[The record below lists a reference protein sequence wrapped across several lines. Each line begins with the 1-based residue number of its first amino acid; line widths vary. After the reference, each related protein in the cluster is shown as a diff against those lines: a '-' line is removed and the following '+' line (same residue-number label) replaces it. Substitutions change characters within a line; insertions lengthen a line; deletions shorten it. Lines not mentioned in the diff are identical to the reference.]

1 MIKKMDRKKNESY
14 LSFSKRV
21 TRALSNKTISYK
33 EWAKSLLNE
42 NIYGEENTRRCFVF
56 FEKFL
61 SILENDEINNIQ
73 DENKL
78 QEILIA
84 KKELE
89 KERKKIQTINLEYNQ
104 YVRDISR
111 FELFNEKIKEAI
123 DNMPALIFS
132 NTIQDKFNSKQ
143 TAVLC
148 ISDAHN
154 GVEINMQTVFNEPIN
169 IYSPDILK
177 KRLNK
182 LADTVIKDYKNNF
195 NYKKLIVFDLGDG
208 IQNILRLSDIAKLKT
223 GVIDSVLQYAEMI
236 SQFLNKIQNELNIQI
251 EFSCLGGN
259 HSELRLISTGRNW
272 ESENLGKVIREFIA
286 LRLKDNQNIKVDPYS
301 DFSFKQIEGINILAI
316 HGDDSKK
323 KNINEISYWEQYH
336 NITIDILLMGHF
348 HHQEQISLG
357 YSPTGDKEIIIVP
370 SLIGIDE
377 FSRKNRKLARAGAKF
392 ILFEDNNK
400 TWEKVIYL
408 N

>member
-1 MIKKMDRKKNESY
+1 MDRKKNESY

-21 TRALSNKTISYK
+21 TQALSNKTIGYK

-78 QEILIA
+78 QEILVA

-182 LADTVIKDYKNNF
+182 LAGTVIKDYKNNF

-323 KNINEISYWEQYH
+323 NINEISYWEQYH

>member
-1 MIKKMDRKKNESY
+1 MDRKKNESY

-78 QEILIA
+78 QEILVA

-259 HSELRLISTGRNW
+259 HSELRLISTGKNW

-316 HGDDSKK
+316 HGDDSK

>member
-154 GVEINMQTVFNEPIN
+154 GVKINMQTVFNEPIN

-323 KNINEISYWEQYH
+323 NINEISYWEQYH

>member
-1 MIKKMDRKKNESY
+1 MDRKKNESY

-323 KNINEISYWEQYH
+323 SINEISYWEQYH

>member
-1 MIKKMDRKKNESY
+1 MDRKKNESY
-14 LSFSKRV
+14 LSFSKRA

-323 KNINEISYWEQYH
+323 NINEISYWEQYH

>member
-1 MIKKMDRKKNESY
+1 MDRKKNESY

-123 DNMPALIFS
+123 DNMPALIFF

-323 KNINEISYWEQYH
+323 NINEISYWEQYH

>member
-1 MIKKMDRKKNESY
+1 MDRKKNESY

-21 TRALSNKTISYK
+21 TQALSNKTIGYK
-33 EWAKSLLNE
+33 EWTKSLLNE

-78 QEILIA
+78 QEILVA

-272 ESENLGKVIREFIA
+272 ESENLSKVIREFIA

-316 HGDDSKK
+316 HGDDSK

>member
-1 MIKKMDRKKNESY
+1 MDRKKNESY

-182 LADTVIKDYKNNF
+182 LANTVIKDYKNNF

-323 KNINEISYWEQYH
+323 NINEISYWEQYH

>member
-1 MIKKMDRKKNESY
+1 MDRKKNESY

-42 NIYGEENTRRCFVF
+42 NIYGEENTRRCFIF

-323 KNINEISYWEQYH
+323 NINEISYWEQYH

>member
-1 MIKKMDRKKNESY
+1 MDRKKNESY

-78 QEILIA
+78 QEILIV

-316 HGDDSKK
+316 HGSDSK

>member
-1 MIKKMDRKKNESY
+1 MDRKKNESY

-104 YVRDISR
+104 YVRDVSR

-154 GVEINMQTVFNEPIN
+154 GAEINMQTVFNEPIN

-323 KNINEISYWEQYH
+323 NINEISYWEQYH

>member
-1 MIKKMDRKKNESY
+1 MDRKKNESY

-21 TRALSNKTISYK
+21 TRALSNKTINYK

-323 KNINEISYWEQYH
+323 NINEISYWEQYH

>member
-1 MIKKMDRKKNESY
+1 MIKKMDRRKNESY

-21 TRALSNKTISYK
+21 TQALSNKTISYK

-323 KNINEISYWEQYH
+323 NINEISYWEQYH

-357 YSPTGDKEIIIVP
+357 YSPTSDKEIIIVP

>member
-1 MIKKMDRKKNESY
+1 MDRKKNESY

-132 NTIQDKFNSKQ
+132 NTIQDEFNSKQ

-154 GVEINMQTVFNEPIN
+154 GAEINMQTVFNEPIN

-323 KNINEISYWEQYH
+323 NINEISYWEQYH

-348 HHQEQISLG
+348 HHQEQISFG

>member
-1 MIKKMDRKKNESY
+1 MDRKKNESY

-42 NIYGEENTRRCFVF
+42 NIYREENTRRCFVF

-323 KNINEISYWEQYH
+323 NINEISYWEQYH

>member
-1 MIKKMDRKKNESY
+1 MDRKKNESY

-323 KNINEISYWEQYH
+323 NINEISYWEQYH

-357 YSPTGDKEIIIVP
+357 YSPTVDKEIIIVP

>member
-1 MIKKMDRKKNESY
+1 MDRKKNESY

-42 NIYGEENTRRCFVF
+42 NIYGAENTRRCFVF

-182 LADTVIKDYKNNF
+182 LADIVIKDYKNNF

-323 KNINEISYWEQYH
+323 NINEISYWEQYH

>member
-1 MIKKMDRKKNESY
+1 MDRKKNESY

-21 TRALSNKTISYK
+21 TQALSNKTIGYK

-78 QEILIA
+78 QEILAA

-123 DNMPALIFS
+123 NNMPALIFS
-132 NTIQDKFNSKQ
+132 NTIQDKLDSRK
-143 TAVLC
+143 TAILC

-182 LADTVIKDYKNNF
+182 LADTVIKDHKNNF

-286 LRLKDNQNIKVDPYS
+286 LRLKDDQNIKVDPYS

-316 HGDDSKK
+316 HGDDSK

-370 SLIGIDE
+370 SLIGINE

>member
-1 MIKKMDRKKNESY
+1 MDRKKNESY

-111 FELFNEKIKEAI
+111 FELFNEKIKKAI

-154 GVEINMQTVFNEPIN
+154 GTEINMQTVFNEPIN

-259 HSELRLISTGRNW
+259 HSELRLISTGKNW

-316 HGDDSKK
+316 HGDDSK

>member
-1 MIKKMDRKKNESY
+1 MDRKKNESY
-14 LSFSKRV
+14 LSFSKRA

-259 HSELRLISTGRNW
+259 HSELRLISTGKNW

-316 HGDDSKK
+316 HGDDSK

>member
-323 KNINEISYWEQYH
+323 NINEISYWEQYH

-348 HHQEQISLG
+348 HHQEQISFG

>member
-33 EWAKSLLNE
+33 EWTKSLLNE

-323 KNINEISYWEQYH
+323 NINEISYWEQYH

>member
-1 MIKKMDRKKNESY
+1 MDRKKNESY

-21 TRALSNKTISYK
+21 TQALSNKTIGYK

-78 QEILIA
+78 QEILVA

-104 YVRDISR
+104 HVRDISR

-323 KNINEISYWEQYH
+323 NINEISYWEQYH

>member
-1 MIKKMDRKKNESY
+1 MDRKKNESY

-143 TAVLC
+143 TAILC

-272 ESENLGKVIREFIA
+272 ESENLSKVIREFIA

-316 HGDDSKK
+316 HGDDSK

>member
-154 GVEINMQTVFNEPIN
+154 GAEINMQTVFNEPIN

-259 HSELRLISTGRNW
+259 HSELRLISTGKNW

-316 HGDDSKK
+316 HGDDSK

>member
-1 MIKKMDRKKNESY
+1 MDRKKKNESY

-73 DENKL
+73 DESKL

-132 NTIQDKFNSKQ
+132 NTIQDKFNSKH

-323 KNINEISYWEQYH
+323 NINEISYWEQYH

>member
-1 MIKKMDRKKNESY
+1 MDRKKNESY

-259 HSELRLISTGRNW
+259 HSKLRLISTGRNW

-316 HGDDSKK
+316 HGDDSK

>member
-1 MIKKMDRKKNESY
+1 MDRRKNESY

-21 TRALSNKTISYK
+21 TQALSNKTISYK

-104 YVRDISR
+104 YVRDILR

-323 KNINEISYWEQYH
+323 NINEISYWEQYH

>member
-286 LRLKDNQNIKVDPYS
+286 LRLKENQNIKVDPYS

-316 HGDDSKK
+316 HGDDSK

>member
-1 MIKKMDRKKNESY
+1 MDRKKKKNESY

-301 DFSFKQIEGINILAI
+301 DFSFRQIEGINILAI
-316 HGDDSKK
+316 HGDDSK

>member
-1 MIKKMDRKKNESY
+1 MDRRKNESY

-21 TRALSNKTISYK
+21 TQALSNKTISYK

-89 KERKKIQTINLEYNQ
+89 KECKKIQTINLEYNQ

-323 KNINEISYWEQYH
+323 NINEISYWEQYH

-370 SLIGIDE
+370 SLIGINE

>member
-1 MIKKMDRKKNESY
+1 MDRKKNESF

-323 KNINEISYWEQYH
+323 NINEISYWEQYH

>member
-1 MIKKMDRKKNESY
+1 MDRKKNESY

-21 TRALSNKTISYK
+21 TWALSNKTISYK

-323 KNINEISYWEQYH
+323 NINEISYWEQYH

>member
-1 MIKKMDRKKNESY
+1 MDRKKNESY

-61 SILENDEINNIQ
+61 SILENDEISNIQ

-323 KNINEISYWEQYH
+323 NINEISYWEQYH

>member
-1 MIKKMDRKKNESY
+1 MDRKKNESY

-154 GVEINMQTVFNEPIN
+154 GVEINMLTVFNEPIN

-323 KNINEISYWEQYH
+323 NINEISYWEQYH

>member
-1 MIKKMDRKKNESY
+1 MDRKKNESY

-169 IYSPDILK
+169 IYSPDTLK

-323 KNINEISYWEQYH
+323 NINEISYWEQYH

>member
-1 MIKKMDRKKNESY
+1 MNRRKNESY

-21 TRALSNKTISYK
+21 TQALSNKTISYK

-154 GVEINMQTVFNEPIN
+154 GAEINMQTVFNEPIN

-323 KNINEISYWEQYH
+323 NINEISYWEQYH

>member
-1 MIKKMDRKKNESY
+1 MDRKKNESY

-61 SILENDEINNIQ
+61 SILENNEINNIQ

-154 GVEINMQTVFNEPIN
+154 GVKINMQTVFNEPIN

-286 LRLKDNQNIKVDPYS
+286 LRLKDNQNIKVDSYS

-316 HGDDSKK
+316 HGDDSK

>member
-1 MIKKMDRKKNESY
+1 MDRKKNESY

-21 TRALSNKTISYK
+21 TWALSNKTISYK
-33 EWAKSLLNE
+33 EWAKSLLNK

-323 KNINEISYWEQYH
+323 NINEISYWEQYH

>member
-21 TRALSNKTISYK
+21 TQALSNKTIGYK

-259 HSELRLISTGRNW
+259 HSELRLISTGKNW

-316 HGDDSKK
+316 HGDDSK